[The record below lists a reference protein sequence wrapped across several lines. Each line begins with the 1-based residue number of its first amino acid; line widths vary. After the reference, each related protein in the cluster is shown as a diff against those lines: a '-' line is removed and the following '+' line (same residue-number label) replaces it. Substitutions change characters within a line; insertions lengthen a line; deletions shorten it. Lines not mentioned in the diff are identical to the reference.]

1 MTTSEMLEQIEREV
15 FGFNLKPSRHVENI
29 SEEQEFLAE
38 LADFERSILASR
50 TGIKGDRIA

>member
-29 SEEQEFLAE
+29 CIEQEELAE